1 MYQIITYDSEL
12 GADEHHREHS
22 RRREAVSAAKR
33 SLYVTANTC
42 GTAEGAIVY
51 DLRRRKITDIFGHF
65 PKEYR
70 PTEA

>member
-33 SLYVTANTC
+33 SLY
-42 GTAEGAIVY
+42 GTAEWADTYEGAIVY
-51 DLRRRKITDIFGHF
+51 DLRRRKITDIFGYF

-70 PTEA
+70 PTES

>member
-33 SLYVTANTC
+33 SLY
-42 GTAEGAIVY
+42 GTAEWADTYEGAIVY
-51 DLRRRKITDIFGHF
+51 DLRRRKITDIFGYF
-65 PKEYR
+65 PERYR
-70 PTEA
+70 PTES

>member
-1 MYQIITYDSEL
+1 MYQIITYDRWT
-12 GADEHHREHS
+12 GVDEHREYS

-33 SLYVTANTC
+33 SLYVTANTS

-65 PKEYR
+65 PERCR
-70 PTEA
+70 PTES

>member
-33 SLYVTANTC
+33 SLY
-42 GTAEGAIVY
+42 GTAEWADTYEGAIVY
-51 DLRRRKITDIFGHF
+51 DLRRRKITDIFGYC
-65 PKEYR
+65 PERYL